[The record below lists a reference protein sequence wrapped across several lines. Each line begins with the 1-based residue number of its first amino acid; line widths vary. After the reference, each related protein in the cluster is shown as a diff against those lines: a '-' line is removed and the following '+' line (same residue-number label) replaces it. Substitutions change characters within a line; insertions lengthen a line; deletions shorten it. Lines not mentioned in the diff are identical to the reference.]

1 MSRTGKVLN
10 KLSSTLWIQVVVSGL
25 VALVFG
31 RFVAMATPYNNM
43 LYSPQQGYEY
53 SGVIYGALFFL
64 SMLMLIGQRRF
75 DALTLIAAALCII
88 CALYARTTLLGF
100 QAVDYTTFLKPW
112 NESLHALTL
121 KEALSTPIG
130 DYNLLYVYFLAIV
143 SRFCE
148 ESLLAIKAASA
159 FFDVILAYLAMKL
172 VALEVKDCRLQIGAF
187 LVVLVS
193 PVVIFNSAQWGQCDS
208 TYVAFCLLAVYAAL
222 QGRGSLCAISWTIA
236 FCFKLQSVFLLPA
249 LAVAF
254 FMGRIR
260 AKHLLWIPAVYILT
274 TLPAVFCGRSF
285 LSCFG
290 IYGTQMGE
298 YSGLQMNAP
307 SVWCLFGG
315 EYDTPYG
322 DTAVFIGLASV
333 VIFTLLCLTLYKR
346 ISTAQLLKLFFI
358 SALIVPYLLPRMHER
373 YFYMAEILSVV
384 YFLCNTRK
392 WYVPI
397 VLNLAALST
406 YSQYLLKKPP
416 FLSLTW
422 SSIAIMFILA
432 FEAHRLFG
440 ELWQITPDRI
450 EVD

>member
-1 MSRTGKVLN
+1 MSRADKVLN

-25 VALVFG
+25 IALVFG
-31 RFVAMATPYNNM
+31 RFVAMATQYNNT
-43 LYSPQQGYEY
+43 LYSPQPGYEY

-64 SMLMLIGQRRF
+64 AMLMLIGQRRF
-75 DALTLIAAALCII
+75 DTLTLIAAAVCIM
-88 CALYARTTLLGF
+88 CAIYARTTLLGF
-100 QAVDYTTFLKPW
+100 QAMDYTLFLKPW
-112 NESLHALTL
+112 NDSFRVLTL
-121 KEALSTPIG
+121 REALSTQVG

-172 VALEVKDCRLQIGAF
+172 VVLEVKDCRLQIAAF

-208 TYVAFCLLAVYAAL
+208 TYVAFCLLAVYGAL
-222 QGRGSLCAISWTIA
+222 QNRGRLCAISWTIA
-236 FCFKLQSVFLLPA
+236 FCFKLQAVFMLPA

-254 FMGRIR
+254 FMGRIK
-260 AKHLLWIPAVYILT
+260 AKHLLWIPAVYIMT
-274 TLPAVFCGRSF
+274 TLPAVFCGRDF
-285 LSCFG
+285 LSCFT
-290 IYGTQMGE
+290 IYSTQMGE
-298 YSGLQMNAP
+298 YRKLHLNAP
-307 SVWCLFGG
+307 SAWCLF
-315 EYDTPYG
+315 DANMAPYTN
-322 DTAVFIGLASV
+322 TAVFIGIAAV
-333 VIFTLLCLTLYKR
+333 VIFTLLCLSLYKKMD
-346 ISTAQLLKLFFI
+346 SPYLLKLFFI

-397 VLNLAALST
+397 VLNLVTLST
-406 YSQYLLKKPP
+406 YLQYFFGRP

-432 FEAHRLFG
+432 FEVHEFFG
-440 ELWQITPDRI
+440 ELWHITPDRI